1 VAAPPRV
8 MGRAAESFTAAA
20 VRLLYAATRAKRR
33 AIGFAT
39 QESDSMSVIQ
49 RVSTCVWLMC
59 ALGASAQACAADAV
73 PEEKDAD
80 VRRCVE
86 TAKKR
91 FVRVGYDHAQVLHAE
106 PRRADACIL
115 RWEAP
120 FNPANPTKVATL
132 IVVPV
137 DLDLKSLDAVRSTTV
152 HLRCGYTDGTMKA
165 FEIVPADKPC

>member
-1 VAAPPRV
+1 
-8 MGRAAESFTAAA
+8 
-20 VRLLYAATRAKRR
+20 
-33 AIGFAT
+33 
-39 QESDSMSVIQ
+39 MSVIQ
-49 RVSTCVWLMC
+49 RIS
-59 ALGASAQACAADAV
+59 ACAWLACAIGATSGSVPARAADPR

-91 FVRVGYDHAQVLHAE
+91 FVRIGYDHAQVLHAE

-120 FNPANPTKVATL
+120 FNPANPTKVATM

-137 DLDLKSLDAVRSTTV
+137 DLDLKGDDAVRSAKV
-152 HLRCGYTDGTMKA
+152 HLRCGYSDGTMKA